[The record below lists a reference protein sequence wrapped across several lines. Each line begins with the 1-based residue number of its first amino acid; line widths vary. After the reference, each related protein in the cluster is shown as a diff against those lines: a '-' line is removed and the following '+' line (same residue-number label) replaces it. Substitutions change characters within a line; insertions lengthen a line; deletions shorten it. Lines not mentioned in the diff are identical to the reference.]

1 MTLLL
6 ALAVGALLF
15 AATALVST
23 AFVQYS
29 RNTLARNGRWIS
41 AKSGMQMSLMGADHF
56 MHTRNALY
64 RDSLNLHAWHGHN
77 EVDLNEVFE
86 PQSIELRFRLADAAH
101 LEVLFNRDE
110 SGYDGLRLSRSGQ
123 FPSTLFH
130 ADRRGSFTARR
141 ALDVDTA
148 ALVGDGWHRLE
159 LRLGEERLQGRIDS
173 RLVIDAPVRRLQRQF
188 IGLRGGSEPA
198 VVDWVRVRE
207 AGGRT
212 VIDES
217 FSNSR
222 GTTAVLLG
230 AGAVYFT
237 VYAILAWFM
246 LRHGKHGV
254 ALTTAVALG
263 VPLAFF
269 LVFERRFLVSLP
281 KGPLEAI
288 FGF

>member
-1 MTLLL
+1 
-6 ALAVGALLF
+6 
-15 AATALVST
+15 
-23 AFVQYS
+23 
-29 RNTLARNGRWIS
+29 
-41 AKSGMQMSLMGADHF
+41 MGADHF

-77 EVDLNEVFE
+77 EVVLNEVFE

-230 AGAVYFT
+230 AVAMYFA

-246 LRHGKHGV
+246 LCHHERQRPLRGAGTIAIVGIDLLLIVLLTYGFDYFIWSGRYPYCGV
-254 ALTTAVALG
+254 FLPDQVPTSAFACSVERFRSRVLRTRFKPAVESGL
-263 VPLAFF
+263 
-269 LVFERRFLVSLP
+269 
-281 KGPLEAI
+281 
-288 FGF
+288 